1 MPLKAESMKSVYE
14 IIPLDTFARNLK
26 DFDKSSQ
33 SKIKEKVKDWLT
45 YDPSRYPMLE
55 GPIPIV
61 GKKIFGLRHV
71 KVGVRGH
78 RGGAY
83 VLYRICEDCLEYEYW
98 KKSDIRCQFC
108 DDSKPKRVVL
118 FDVHPRSFDYR
129 R

>member
-33 SKIKEKVKDWLT
+33 SKIKEKVKDWLA

-55 GPIPIV
+55 GPIPIA